1 MKKIATILMVTAA
14 MAGSKAMAQLDL
26 SDEKYAVWGNTVEE
40 RQENLGASNYLK
52 EALDSKDY
60 DAATVYLQQLLNNC
74 PGAQQQT
81 FARGVTLYKNKAA
94 RAKSLAEKNTYID
107 SIMLLHDLRIQYFGN
122 HPKNGRDYILDMK
135 ARDMLKY
142 RESDREALR
151 ASLKEAVDAGMESNK
166 VNLDIVAIYY
176 KNLCEDFN
184 YDDEITADV
193 ILDEYERLSPLFA
206 DASGDDEQYKDTF
219 ETSFGMSGAASCEN
233 LEALFAKKLT
243 ESPDD
248 EKLLGQAVALMSR
261 ANCSSD
267 FFFAITEKY
276 YTIKPSSETALFLAQ
291 GFQNKGESD
300 KALKYLREALAVET
314 DPAEKELLYVRI
326 GLIEIGDK
334 HYAAAAEAARQVRG
348 INPDNG
354 YAYFILGQCYA
365 SSPCEDKLGGA
376 SVYWAAYDAM
386 SQAASL
392 LKDEP
397 ETQKAAQQ
405 MMNSYRAAFPAQE
418 TCFFADL
425 TAGSRYTVQCGLASG
440 QVTTVRYR

>member
-1 MKKIATILMVTAA
+1 MKKISTILIAAAA
-14 MAGSKAMAQLDL
+14 MFGSEAMAQLDL
-26 SDEKYAVWGNTVEE
+26 NDPKFAVWGETVEE
-40 RQENLGASNYLK
+40 RQSNLGASNYLK

-60 DAATVYLQQLLNNC
+60 VSATGYLQQLLNNC
-74 PGAQQQT
+74 PSAQQQT

-94 RAKSLAEKNTYID
+94 RAKSLAEKNMYID
-107 SIMLLHDLRIQYFGN
+107 SIMLLHDLRIKYFGD

-135 ARDMLKY
+135 ARDMLRY
-142 RESDREALR
+142 RESDRPALL
-151 ASLKEAVDAGMESNK
+151 ASLKEAIDAGIETGKTNI
-166 VNLDIVAIYY
+166 DIVAIYY
-176 KNLCEDFN
+176 KNLCEDFS
-184 YDDEITADV
+184 YDDNITADI

-206 DASGDDEQYKDTF
+206 GVTGEDEQYKDTF

-233 LEALFAKKLT
+233 LEALFSKKLAET
-243 ESPDD
+243 PDD

-267 FFFAITEKY
+267 FFFDITERY

-291 GFQNKGESD
+291 GFQNKGESE

-314 DPAEKELLYVRI
+314 DPAEKELLYGRI

-334 HYAAAAEAARQVRG
+334 HYSAAAEAARQVRG

-365 SSPCEDKLGGA
+365 ASSCEDKLGGA

-405 MMNSYRAAFPAQE
+405 MMNAYRAAFPQQE

-425 TAGSRYTVQCGLASG
+425 TAGSRYTVQCGLAAG